1 MTDNRWDLTTRKRA
15 SRKYNIIKCPVC
27 GRYGQVKF
35 YTGSS
40 KTEKFAGCVDHKG
53 HIVMGLFNEVDDSC
67 TLNLE
72 QVKALEAQE
81 VA

>member
-1 MTDNRWDLTTRKRA
+1 M
-15 SRKYNIIKCPVC
+15 
-27 GRYGQVKF
+27 VK
-35 YTGSS
+35 
-40 KTEKFAGCVDHKG
+40 HKG
-53 HIVMGLFNEVDDSC
+53 HIEAGMFNMIDDSC

>member
-1 MTDNRWDLTTRKRA
+1 
-15 SRKYNIIKCPVC
+15 
-27 GRYGQVKF
+27 
-35 YTGSS
+35 
-40 KTEKFAGCVDHKG
+40 
-53 HIVMGLFNEVDDSC
+53 MGLFNEVDDSC

>member
-15 SRKYNIIKCPVC
+15 SRKYNIINCPVC
-27 GRYGQVKF
+27 GRYGQLVTYIDKDR
-35 YTGSS
+35 TP
-40 KTEKFAGCVDHKG
+40 KFAGMVKHKG
-53 HIVMGLFNEVDDSC
+53 HIEAGMFNMIDDSC

-72 QVKALEAQE
+72 QVNALEAKE